1 MVRNSI
7 ENRARAMM
15 LYHSQ
20 SISYPSQVMISPHVQ
35 LVADVITAP
44 PALLKEHNLRGKLE
58 LTVIVIR

>member
-20 SISYPSQVMISPHVQ
+20 SISYPSQVSPHVQ
-35 LVADVITAP
+35 LAADVIIAP
-44 PALLKEHNLRGKLE
+44 PALLKEHNLRGKLK
-58 LTVIVIR
+58 LTVIVI